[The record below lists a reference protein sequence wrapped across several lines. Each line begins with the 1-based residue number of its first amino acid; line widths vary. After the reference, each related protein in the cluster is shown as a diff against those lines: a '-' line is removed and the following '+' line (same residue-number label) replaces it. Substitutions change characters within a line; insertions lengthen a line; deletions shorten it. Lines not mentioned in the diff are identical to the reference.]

1 MKPKINSAG
10 IISITIISPHPLHKL
25 ANKKQKLKTLKTTAF
40 YKFSSSNKPD
50 SNRDKKTRVNKKSK
64 IWQILIF

>member
-10 IISITIISPHPLHKL
+10 IISITIISPHKL
-25 ANKKQKLKTLKTTAF
+25 ANKKQKLKKLKTTAF

-50 SNRDKKTRVNKKSK
+50 SSRDKKTRVNKKSK